1 MATVNKEKTNENV
14 PCKKEQQFET
24 WGCPCSGIPDLT
36 AMPLPAATRSLL
48 RRRMRPTARL
58 ADADKNLAR
67 HRL

>member
-24 WGCPCSGIPDLT
+24 WGCPRSGIPALT
-36 AMPLPAATRSLL
+36 AMPLPAATRSSL
-48 RRRMRPTARL
+48 RRHVRPIARL
-58 ADADKNLAR
+58 ADADENLAR